1 MEKGGKSPC
10 ITVLQG
16 GKATTVLHMEH
27 PVVDFVTMCE
37 SPWQSDMQE
46 PYAIAVLL
54 LNDLVIIDLTSNG
67 FPCFDSPYSM
77 DLHDS
82 PVTCCTYLADC
93 PSDLVPAF
101 YSVGRQAQN
110 RKPGTSEK
118 QWPVNGGSWAP
129 ASRSYSEIIITGHQ
143 DGSVKFWDAGS
154 GSLLVLYKLKT
165 AKIFEKPKTRSLDGT
180 SDDPLAIQ
188 AISLCPESR
197 YVIDDIFF
205 FIALA
210 SLFDLLCDGEKNLSN
225 HISLKKILFLSSYF
239 LCQKI
244 FSSHQTVFD
253 MVFMRNFFFK
263 VHLE

>member
-1 MEKGGKSPC
+1 MFSGGLSMEKGGKSPC

-16 GKATTVLHMEH
+16 KGTTVLHMEH
-27 PVVDFVTMCE
+27 PVVDFVPMCE
-37 SPWQSDMQE
+37 SPWPSDMQE

-54 LNDLVIIDLTSNG
+54 QNDLVIIDLTSNG
-67 FPCFDSPYSM
+67 FPCFNSPYSM

-101 YSVGRQAQN
+101 YSVGRHTQS

-165 AKIFEKPKTRSLDGT
+165 AKIFEKPKTRSLDGS
-180 SDDPLAIQ
+180 SDEDPLAIQ
-188 AISLCPESR
+188 VISLCAESR
-197 YVIDDIFF
+197 FVWCWIFR
-205 FIALA
+205 
-210 SLFDLLCDGEKNLSN
+210 S
-225 HISLKKILFLSSYF
+225 
-239 LCQKI
+239 
-244 FSSHQTVFD
+244 
-253 MVFMRNFFFK
+253 
-263 VHLE
+263 

>member
-1 MEKGGKSPC
+1 MGLYTSMNYLSTSEQKREMSVKAKLSRCEAIAEANDFISFSYFFTYFFPIKNKTRETFTMFSGGLSMEKGGKSPC
-10 ITVLQG
+10 ITVLRG
-16 GKATTVLHMEH
+16 NGTTVLHMEH
-27 PVVDFVTMCE
+27 PVVDFVAMCE
-37 SPWQSDMQE
+37 SPWPSDMQE

-54 LNDLVIIDLTSNG
+54 QNDLVIIDLTSNG

-101 YSVGRQAQN
+101 YSVGRHAQN

-165 AKIFEKPKTRSLDGT
+165 AKIFEKPKTRSLDGS
-180 SDDPLAIQ
+180 SDEDPLAIQ
-188 AISLCPESR
+188 IISLCAESR
-197 YVIDDIFF
+197 
-205 FIALA
+205 
-210 SLFDLLCDGEKNLSN
+210 
-225 HISLKKILFLSSYF
+225 
-239 LCQKI
+239 
-244 FSSHQTVFD
+244 
-253 MVFMRNFFFK
+253 
-263 VHLE
+263 